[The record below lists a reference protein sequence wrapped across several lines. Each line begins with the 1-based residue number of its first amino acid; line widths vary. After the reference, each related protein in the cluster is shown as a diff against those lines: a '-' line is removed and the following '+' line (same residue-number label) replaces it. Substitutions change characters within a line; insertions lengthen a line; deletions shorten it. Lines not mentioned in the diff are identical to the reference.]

1 VQPPLIRSSTAAA
14 QRRARAIMAA
24 PSRLTDADLAA
35 IAKLLHDTIA
45 ADRPAGG
52 CTPSTS
58 RRALLA
64 FGRRGGRAAVSEQ
77 HVDHPKSEK
86 GN

>member
-1 VQPPLIRSSTAAA
+1 M
-14 QRRARAIMAA
+14 ARATAHRNAFRPPPYRI
-24 PSRLTDADLAA
+24 T
-35 IAKLLHDTIA
+35 KLLHDTIA

-86 GN
+86 GIEPSCPINIKL